1 MVGKRNKRA
10 QSRGD
15 FVENVK
21 TRERLKAIGKRVNPY
36 VLAYVLRA
44 ARENVERPMGDGRE
58 EEGGRC
64 LEFRVRD
71 QSPSRTKKAREYPP
85 PILSAATR
93 ERSRRFKRN
102 MREKERERLGPD
114 GALQGALFDRPG
126 ANPIGKRNTADP
138 LEIIK
143 P

>member
-1 MVGKRNKRA
+1 M
-10 QSRGD
+10 
-15 FVENVK
+15 
-21 TRERLKAIGKRVNPY
+21 NPY
-36 VLAYVLRA
+36 VLACVLLA
-44 ARENVERPMGDGRE
+44 AQEDMERPMGEKKRE
-58 EEGGRC
+58 EDVWNFVCETKVPR
-64 LEFRVRD
+64 
-71 QSPSRTKKAREYPP
+71 QQKKAREYPP

-102 MREKERERLGPD
+102 TREKERLGPD